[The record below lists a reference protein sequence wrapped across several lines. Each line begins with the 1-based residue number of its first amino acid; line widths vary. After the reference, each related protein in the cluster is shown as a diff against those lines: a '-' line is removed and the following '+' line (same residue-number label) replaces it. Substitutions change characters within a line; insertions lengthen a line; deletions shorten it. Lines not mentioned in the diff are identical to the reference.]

1 MSTATTRCFRRAI
14 ENDDILPRPSS
25 WGRSAIYYETTEEG
39 FAIRQIQLFQSG
51 IVLAYDGEHHYDD
64 YGWLD
69 GNPICSDPPVT
80 VAISSKDFQ
89 RAWTRHDEAQN
100 HPKAAEPDAPPNS
113 RPAQQLPTSPEVQ
126 SSDSQRTPS
135 VGGCG

>member
-1 MSTATTRCFRRAI
+1 MSTSVTRYFKRAI
-14 ENDDILPRPSS
+14 ESDDILPRPSS

-51 IVLAYDGEHHYDD
+51 IVLAYDSEHHHDD

-80 VAISSKDFQ
+80 GSISSKDFH
-89 RAWTRHDEAQN
+89 RAWMRHDEAQN
-100 HPKAAEPDAPPNS
+100 HSNIAERTPNS
-113 RPAQQLPTSPEVQ
+113 RPPRQLPTSPKIQ

-135 VGGCG
+135 SGGCG